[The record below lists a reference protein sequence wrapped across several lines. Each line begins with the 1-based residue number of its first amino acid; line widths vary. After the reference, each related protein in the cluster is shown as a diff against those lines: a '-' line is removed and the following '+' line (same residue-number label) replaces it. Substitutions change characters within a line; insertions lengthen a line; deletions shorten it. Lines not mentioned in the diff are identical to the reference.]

1 MSEYKL
7 EMDQPIDVEE
17 ILQDLENYHPRRRGW
32 TWREKAE
39 VQEAGPFHYHEISKP
54 MAGSSVGLM
63 TAHYFDNIDPPAHA
77 HHHHGDRLRPF

>member
-32 TWREKAE
+32 TWREKA
-39 VQEAGPFHYHEISKP
+39 
-54 MAGSSVGLM
+54 
-63 TAHYFDNIDPPAHA
+63 
-77 HHHHGDRLRPF
+77 

>member
-32 TWREKAE
+32 
-39 VQEAGPFHYHEISKP
+39 
-54 MAGSSVGLM
+54 
-63 TAHYFDNIDPPAHA
+63 
-77 HHHHGDRLRPF
+77 